1 MTPSEWLPWML
12 ELMGSWMP
20 LRKEDGCMAIH
31 LGSAVYYRGMPA
43 ISSYRERFVV
53 AAPDELGLYR
63 MPDLY
68 WEQPARLPNLD
79 WGAVSGHHPRP
90 TIAPIYFFSRSAF
103 PYMAADDMREIR
115 PHPPPPTAF
124 LMSSTKRP
132 PR

>member
-20 LRKEDGCMAIH
+20 LMKEDGCMAIH

-53 AAPDELGLYR
+53 AAQDELGLYR

-68 WEQPARLPNLD
+68 WEQPARLPNLE
-79 WGAVSGHHPRP
+79 WGAV
-90 TIAPIYFFSRSAF
+90 RSEEHTSELQSL
-103 PYMAADDMREIR
+103 MRISYAVFCLKKKKKNNINEYTSK
-115 PHPPPPTAF
+115 HTQ
-124 LMSSTKRP
+124 
-132 PR
+132 